1 MTHIRNGHRSPRGVT
16 LLTAVAATL
25 LLASVAGCTTDPPKE
40 VVIVTYAGFA
50 LPEKAAAAFADR
62 TGYKVL
68 VRSTGD
74 AGQALNEAIL
84 TSGRPQ
90 GDVFFGVDNTFLSRA
105 TASDAFLRYQPPSAG
120 SLPGDLRIDPT
131 GTFTPI
137 DTGDV
142 CVNADSTWF
151 EEHRVPL
158 PKTFEDLVAPT
169 YRGLLVVED
178 PAKSSPGL
186 VFLSG
191 IRGAYADAADD
202 WWRRARANDVAVAPS
217 WDDAWGTRY
226 TVSGGDRPLVVSYA
240 SSPPAE
246 VVFADPPIER
256 PRSVVLTDTCVRQ
269 IELAAVLRGARHPD
283 MARRLVEFMLSRTW
297 QEELPLTNFVRP
309 VVPSTPLPQ
318 VFTDFAPE
326 VSTAIVVPVPEVS
339 RERDRWLKAWRDVMG

>member
-1 MTHIRNGHRSPRGVT
+1 MTPIRHLARCVVAVV
-16 LLTAVAATL
+16 AVA
-25 LLASVAGCTTDPPKE
+25 LLASAAACTTDPPKE
-40 VVIVTYAGFA
+40 VVIVTYAGYA
-50 LPEKAAAAFADR
+50 LPEKAAAAFR
-62 TGYKVL
+62 GQTGYKVV

-105 TASDAFLRYQPPSAG
+105 TASDAFLRYQPPSAS
-120 SLPGDLRIDPT
+120 SLPADLRIDPS

-137 DTGDV
+137 NTGDV

-151 EEHRVPL
+151 AEHDLAV
-158 PKTFEDLVAPT
+158 PKTFDDLVAPA
-169 YRGLLVVED
+169 YRGLLVVQD

-191 IRGAYADAADD
+191 IREVYGNDADD
-202 WWRRARANDVAVAPS
+202 WWRRAKANDVAVAPS

-269 IELAAVLRGARHPD
+269 IELAAVLRGTRQPE
-283 MARRLVEFMLSRTW
+283 MARRLLDFMLSRTW

-309 VVPSTPLPQ
+309 VVPSTPLPK

-326 VSTAIVVPVPEVS
+326 VPTAIVVPVPEVA
-339 RERDRWLKAWRDVMG
+339 RERDRWLTAWRDVMG

>member
-1 MTHIRNGHRSPRGVT
+1 MNPIRRFRRPRALRGV
-16 LLTAVAATL
+16 AVALVLIA
-25 LLASVAGCTTDPPKE
+25 AGSCTAGSPKE

-50 LPEKAAAAFADR
+50 LPEKAAAVFKDR
-62 TGYKVL
+62 TGYEVR

-90 GDVFFGVDNTFLSRA
+90 GDVFFGVDNAFLSRA
-105 TASDAFLRYQPPSAG
+105 TASDAFLRHQPPAAA

-142 CVNADSTWF
+142 CVNADSVWF
-151 EEHRVPL
+151 SEHDIAIPA
-158 PKTFEDLVAPT
+158 TFDDLVDPR

-191 IRGAYADAADD
+191 TRAVYGKGADD

-246 VVFADPPIER
+246 VVYADPPIER
-256 PRSVVLTDTCVRQ
+256 PRSVVVTGTCVRQ
-269 IELAAVLRGARHPD
+269 IELAGVLRGARHPD
-283 MARRLVEFMLSRTW
+283 VARRLVEFMLSPAW

-309 VVPSTPLPQ
+309 VVASTPLPK

-326 VSTAIVVPVPEVS
+326 VRNPIVVPVPEVA
-339 RERDRWLKAWRDVMG
+339 RDRDRWLTSWRDVMG